1 MTRQFLQSVGH
12 IVFGA
17 ILICSVAPVFAQQ
30 GAGEPKNAGEPK
42 SAEEAAGGGPP
53 AQIIRKEEQ
62 PPPHL
67 CAGCVAPMFTEG
79 SKGSLS
85 PYGRIE
91 LDGIYSTRN
100 TNPLDPQQFNGYG
113 TAAG

>member
-1 MTRQFLQSVGH
+1 MTRQFLQSAGY

-30 GAGEPKNAGEPK
+30 GAGEPK

-53 AQIIRKEEQ
+53 PQIIRKEEQ

-100 TNPLDPQQFNGYG
+100 TNPLDS
-113 TAAG
+113 